1 MAVDL
6 VSYRDDLEDMTA
18 EALTEYYNHSAGL
31 KPTMEMTR
39 VYDHYAHLTSLESA
53 LELAAMD
60 APTELQRFAAEA
72 YMGDG
77 TKQLTDQAANLEA
90 SLTVPFDGG
99 QVPYRQVR
107 PLLLN
112 EPDAA
117 RRRELYRSRCEVTER
132 DLNPVLAE
140 LAERERVLAA
150 ELGGPTVLSLYER
163 LGFDPAGLAARTE
176 AFLAD
181 TESRYTDELD
191 RQLRSRLG
199 VSLDEAGPSD
209 LSRLDA
215 RTRVR
220 SPASQPERA
229 LPALRE
235 TLTGLGIDL
244 DRQPNVELDVEAR
257 PGKVPARLLRADP
270 GARPG
275 GAGGAAAGR
284 PGGLRRAVPRGRAH
298 GALRAHAAHVACRGT
313 GAGRQRRNRGIRLPA
328 GAPDRRRTAGWRRG
342 WTCPEATSSCASR
355 HSSRCS
361 SCAGTA
367 PSCATSWSCTPGRR
381 SAPCPAATRS
391 SCRAPSASPI
401 PSRTSSRTWTAAST
415 APATCGPG
423 RSRRSCREWLR
434 ERYGQSWFAQRE
446 AGTLVRELWELGQSL
461 NADALLR
468 EVTGQ
473 NIDFGVLSDRARD
486 ALS

>member
-18 EALTEYYNHSAGL
+18 EALTEYYKHSAGL

-39 VYDHYAHLTSLESA
+39 MYDHYAHLTSLESA
-53 LELAAMD
+53 LELAAMG

-72 YMGDG
+72 YIGDG

-117 RRRELYRSRCEVTER
+117 RRRDLYRSRCEVTER

-150 ELGGPTVLSLYER
+150 ELGAPTVLSLYER
-163 LGFDPAGLAARTE
+163 LGFDPVGLAARTE

-181 TESRYTDELD
+181 TESLYTDELD
-191 RQLRSRLG
+191 RPAAQPAGRRRS
-199 VSLDEAGPSD
+199 SEAGPSD
-209 LSRLDA
+209 LSRLMRAPEFDA
-215 RTRVR
+215 GF
-220 SPASQPERA
+220 PGERA

-235 TLTGLGIDL
+235 TLAGLGIDL

-298 GALRAHAAHVACRGT
+298 ASTSRTRGARCLPRNGCWATTRSPRG
-313 GAGRQRRNRGIRLPA
+313 
-328 GAPDRRRTAGWRRG
+328 
-342 WTCPEATSSCASR
+342 S
-355 HSSRCS
+355 
-361 SCAGTA
+361 
-367 PSCATSWSCTPGRR
+367 PSCWST
-381 SAPCPAATRS
+381 
-391 SCRAPSASPI
+391 
-401 PSRTSSRTWTAAST
+401 
-415 APATCGPG
+415 
-423 RSRRSCREWLR
+423 
-434 ERYGQSWFAQRE
+434 
-446 AGTLVRELWELGQSL
+446 
-461 NADALLR
+461 
-468 EVTGQ
+468 
-473 NIDFGVLSDRARD
+473 
-486 ALS
+486 

>member
-1 MAVDL
+1 
-6 VSYRDDLEDMTA
+6 
-18 EALTEYYNHSAGL
+18 
-31 KPTMEMTR
+31 MEMTR
-39 VYDHYAHLTSLESA
+39 VYDDYAHLTSLESA

-132 DLNPVLAE
+132 HLNPVLAE

-150 ELGGPTVLSLYER
+150 ELGAPTVLSLYER

-199 VSLDEAGPSD
+199 VPLDEAGPSGPVAV
-209 LSRLDA
+209 DA
-215 RTRVR
+215 RARVR
-220 SPASQPERA
+220 CGFHRPGARAAGAARDADRARYRPRPASP
-229 LPALRE
+229 
-235 TLTGLGIDL
+235 D
-244 DRQPNVELDVEAR
+244 VELDVKSR
-257 PGKVPARLLRADP
+257 PGKVPRAFCAPIRVPDRVVLVVLPQGGQEDYAALFHEAGHTEHFAHTRRTLPAEERVLGDDAVTEGFAFLLEHLTGDARWLAARLDMPRSDQFVRFSAFVTLFFLRRYCAKLRYELELHSGAPLGSLPGRYAQLLSSAVGVPYPESDFLEDVDGGFYCTCYLRAW
-270 GARPG
+270 AF
-275 GAGGAAAGR
+275 
-284 PGGLRRAVPRGRAH
+284 
-298 GALRAHAAHVACRGT
+298 
-313 GAGRQRRNRGIRLPA
+313 
-328 GAPDRRRTAGWRRG
+328 
-342 WTCPEATSSCASR
+342 EAQLS
-355 HSSRCS
+355 
-361 SCAGTA
+361 
-367 PSCATSWSCTPGRR
+367 
-381 SAPCPAATRS
+381 
-391 SCRAPSASPI
+391 
-401 PSRTSSRTWTAAST
+401 
-415 APATCGPG
+415 
-423 RSRRSCREWLR
+423 EWLR

>member
-6 VSYRDDLEDMTA
+6 VSYRDDLEDMMA
-18 EALTEYYNHSAGL
+18 EALTEYYKHSAGL

-53 LELAAMD
+53 LELAAMG

-72 YMGDG
+72 YVGDG
-77 TKQLTDQAANLEA
+77 TKQLTDRSANLEA
-90 SLTVPFDGG
+90 GLTVPFDGG

-150 ELGGPTVLSLYER
+150 ELGAPTVLSLYER

-181 TESRYTDELD
+181 TESLYTDELD

-199 VSLDEAGPSD
+199 VSLGEAGPSD
-209 LSRLDA
+209 LSRLMRAPEFDA
-215 RTRVR
+215 GF
-220 SPASQPERA
+220 PGERA

-257 PGKVPARLLRADP
+257 PGKVPRAFCAPIRVPDRVVLVVLPQGGQEDYAALFHEAGHTEHFAHARRTLPAEERVLGDNAVTEGFAFLLEHLTGDARWLAARLDMPRSDQFVRFSAFVTLFFLRRYCAKLRYELELHSGRAARVPARPLRAAP
-270 GARPG
+270 VERRRRPLS
-275 GAGGAAAGR
+275 R
-284 PGGLRRAVPRGRAH
+284 VGLPRGR
-298 GALRAHAAHVACRGT
+298 
-313 GAGRQRRNRGIRLPA
+313 GRRLLLHLLPA
-328 GAPDRRRTAGWRRG
+328 GLGVRGAAVRVAARALRRRAGSRSARRAPWCG
-342 WTCPEATSSCASR
+342 SCGSWASR
-355 HSSRCS
+355 
-361 SCAGTA
+361 
-367 PSCATSWSCTPGRR
+367 
-381 SAPCPAATRS
+381 
-391 SCRAPSASPI
+391 
-401 PSRTSSRTWTAAST
+401 
-415 APATCGPG
+415 
-423 RSRRSCREWLR
+423 
-434 ERYGQSWFAQRE
+434 
-446 AGTLVRELWELGQSL
+446 
-461 NADALLR
+461 
-468 EVTGQ
+468 
-473 NIDFGVLSDRARD
+473 
-486 ALS
+486 

>member
-1 MAVDL
+1 VAVDL

-53 LELAAMD
+53 LELAAMG

-72 YMGDG
+72 YVGDG
-77 TKQLTDQAANLEA
+77 TKQLTDRAANLEA
-90 SLTVPFDGG
+90 SLTVPFDGR

-140 LAERERVLAA
+140 LAQRERVLAA
-150 ELGGPTVLSLYER
+150 ELGAPTVLSLYER
-163 LGFDPAGLAARTE
+163 LGFDPAGLAARTD

-181 TESRYTDELD
+181 TESRYKHELD

-209 LSRLDA
+209 LSRLMRAPEFDA
-215 RTRVR
+215 GF
-220 SPASQPERA
+220 PGERA

-235 TLTGLGIDL
+235 TLAGLGIDL

-257 PGKVPARLLRADP
+257 PGKVPRAFCAPIRVPDRVVLVVLPQGGQEDYAALFHEAGHTEHFAHARRTLPAEERVLGDNAVTEGFAFLLEHLTGDAGWLAARLDMPRSDQFVRFSAFVTLFFLRRYCAKLRYELELHSGAPLRSLPGRYARLLSSAVGVPYPESDYLEDLD
-270 GARPG
+270 G
-275 GAGGAAAGR
+275 GFYCTCY
-284 PGGLRRAVPRGRAH
+284 
-298 GALRAHAAHVACRGT
+298 LRAWAF
-313 GAGRQRRNRGIRLPA
+313 
-328 GAPDRRRTAGWRRG
+328 
-342 WTCPEATSSCASR
+342 EAQL
-355 HSSRCS
+355 
-361 SCAGTA
+361 
-367 PSCATSWSCTPGRR
+367 
-381 SAPCPAATRS
+381 SA
-391 SCRAPSASPI
+391 
-401 PSRTSSRTWTAAST
+401 
-415 APATCGPG
+415 
-423 RSRRSCREWLR
+423 WLR
-434 ERYGQSWFAQRE
+434 ERYGQNWFAQRE
-446 AGTLVRELWELGQSL
+446 AGSLVRELWELGQSL

-486 ALS
+486 ALG